1 MSVSVDLS
9 SAAGTRGWAGQS
21 AAGTSIQSS
30 VPSRFGYSKTSD
42 MSSSWQP
49 RGQLN
54 SRGKHKFLRKSVSS
68 VVVRPV
74 KTRKKKKMAEH
85 DAGTTTSGSRLPTS
99 ASRAGTGSITRGG
112 ASPSSA
118 AWKGSRFNSECV
130 PAKEQLKGSRRGGTF
145 VNTSGSGLPGIDANG
160 VPGLSVSSGLVAL
173 GASAKTTSKTRLSNA
188 KLQRGH
194 KAILDTYSDLFER
207 QYDAMRSHMLP
218 E

>member
-1 MSVSVDLS
+1 
-9 SAAGTRGWAGQS
+9 
-21 AAGTSIQSS
+21 
-30 VPSRFGYSKTSD
+30 
-42 MSSSWQP
+42 
-49 RGQLN
+49 
-54 SRGKHKFLRKSVSS
+54 
-68 VVVRPV
+68 
-74 KTRKKKKMAEH
+74 MAEH
-85 DAGTTTSGSRLPTS
+85 DAGTTTSGSRLPTT